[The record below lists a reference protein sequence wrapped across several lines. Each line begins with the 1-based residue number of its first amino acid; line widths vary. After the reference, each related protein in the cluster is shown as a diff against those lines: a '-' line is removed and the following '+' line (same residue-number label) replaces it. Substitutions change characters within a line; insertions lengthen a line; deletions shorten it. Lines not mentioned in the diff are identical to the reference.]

1 MERPIII
8 VNNDV
13 NINLNVKYILLY
25 VFILVGQLNIVQNC
39 MLSFE

>member
-25 VFILVGQLNIVQNC
+25 VLIIVGQLNIVQNC
-39 MLSFE
+39 MLSFK